1 MQDNRWIINRAGLV
15 NFWYY
20 DEETFDFSQGR
31 LLLRGSNGSGK
42 SVTMQSFIPL
52 LLDGNKSPERLD
64 PFGSRSRKIEDYI
77 LGEDEKD
84 ESIGY
89 LFMEFKK
96 KQSQNTATIGM
107 GFRARRGKPLKSW
120 GFSIT
125 DGRQVGKDFF
135 LYKQM
140 GEKIPLTMKELENR
154 IADGGQVVEGQKNY
168 MKLVNDLIF
177 GFDDLEEYGELV
189 KLLVQ
194 LRSPKLSKGFKPT
207 VIYEIMENS
216 LQALSEDDLRP
227 MSEAIENM
235 DNIKSRLVELKESKG
250 ASDRIKQA
258 FDRYNKFIIHDKAA
272 LFHNHRQQVKT
283 VKSLKG
289 KKAVEIDQA
298 TILLSALA
306 EKINELEIILQTQ
319 LAKKRQL
326 ENHDSVKIRE
336 KIIESEKELGQLSS
350 QRRDKDKQHDLK
362 RQQERDWAE
371 QINKLDQEIEA
382 GQNDLLNHL
391 LDMEGLAEVIA
402 FDEHGFMADE
412 IRKDLAESFDFT
424 YIFSLLKK
432 HQHSLNQAV
441 KAFEEEK
448 QISRDYEKLLMALDQ
463 VKKEWTEKEA
473 DLKQANRQLADIQ
486 DESLETLY
494 QKNQTNQEYIISNE
508 GLTKLSREIRQF
520 GPDSNFF
527 ESSRLLRTEQ
537 KSLEDIKRKALYE
550 QEALWS
556 KINHEKTEKEVEID
570 HWKKMKDPEPFRSE
584 NIIKNREKLDE
595 EGIPY
600 IPLYK
605 ALDYVEGL
613 DQATQS
619 ALEEAMTDMGLL
631 DALIIPTASREKL
644 TPERTSDKYI
654 FPSPHYLAHTI
665 NQYLKVDDS
674 LSDCLLGEVE
684 EVLKS
689 ILIDANHHS
698 HLDEKGNYRLGI
710 LRGRASHLE
719 APKFIGSS
727 ARKRYRVENQEKLE
741 GELGR
746 ITNRLDAVEKVLEK
760 IRQEID
766 ILNQEFSEALAQE
779 DLITA
784 AEMVK
789 QTDFHYQMCSEAV
802 AKKSVEEKTLYQD
815 LTKIKERVYQFTRRI
830 ALPLDLATFYEAQTV
845 AETYLDEL
853 HSLHKEKMSLGHRL
867 SDLRMAKSRYEEVLQ
882 EIDDLLYEMGQMTT
896 RRATL
901 DLTLKNLNEQ
911 LELTDYQAI
920 KAELDQ
926 CLITLRDGPK
936 EKEQAIKEVER
947 ERTKR
952 AYRREELKKLEDDLL
967 GLEKVEQIFKE
978 AFAEEVNLGYVVK
991 DQEGDLDQ
999 LAADLLEKK
1008 ELKQDKEEIT
1018 KRLFDHLN
1026 SNSQYLSDYAI
1037 TSLYIFEDAANGDQD
1052 EAGKKASQVRKRL
1065 NITAKVTGKVVNFYE
1080 LSDYLKDS
1088 LEETERLLKKSD
1100 RELFEEILVK
1110 NISKK
1115 IRARIFHSEKW
1126 VENMNQLMGKMDT
1139 SMGLSFSLRWTS
1151 KKAETEEQLDT
1162 RKLVSLLKTDG
1173 KLLRE
1178 EDLKAL
1184 SDHFRSKIALARRR
1198 LEEDDIDLT
1207 FHTIMKDVLDY
1218 RKWFEFKLFFRKTG
1232 QVSKELTNNAFF
1244 KFSGG
1249 EKAMAMYVPLFSA
1262 VNARYEAADKE
1273 SARILSLDEAF
1284 AGVDEQNIRDMFR
1297 LLNDLDLSYV
1307 INSQIL
1313 WGDYDTVDSLAI
1325 AELIRPDNTDFVTV
1339 LRYYWNGRVRKLVV
1353 DDAS

>member
-1 MQDNRWIINRAGLV
+1 MQDNRWIINRAGLI

-20 DEETFDFSQGR
+20 DEESFEFSQGR
-31 LLLRGSNGSGK
+31 LLLRGANGSRK

-96 KQSQNTATIGM
+96 KQTQNTATIGM
-107 GFRARRGKPLKSW
+107 GFRAKRGKALKSW

-154 IADGGQVVEGQKNY
+154 IGDGGQVVEGQKNY

-216 LQALSEDDLRP
+216 LQPLSEDDLRP

-235 DNIKSRLVELKESKG
+235 DNIKSQLVELKESKG

-258 FDRYNKFIIHDKAA
+258 FDRYNSFILHDKAA
-272 LFHNHRQQVKT
+272 LFYKHRQQVKE
-283 VKSLKG
+283 VKSLKD
-289 KKAVEIDQA
+289 KKEIEIDKG
-298 TILLSALA
+298 TNMIGDLD
-306 EKINELEIILQTQ
+306 ERINELEIILQTQ

-326 ENHDSVKIRE
+326 ENHDSVRIRE
-336 KIIESEKELGQLSS
+336 KIIEHEKELDQLTR
-350 QRRDKDKQHDLK
+350 QGRDKDKQHDLK
-362 RQQERDWAE
+362 RQRERELA
-371 QINKLDQEIEA
+371 DQMSKHDQDIEI
-382 GQNDLLNHL
+382 GKKGLLKDLMQM
-391 LDMEGLAEVIA
+391 DGLAEMIA
-402 FDEHGFMADE
+402 FEEHAFMSDE
-412 IRKDLAESFDFT
+412 IRKNLAENFDFT
-424 YIFSLLKK
+424 YVFSMLKK
-432 HQHSLNQAV
+432 HHHSLNQAV
-441 KAFEEEK
+441 KALEEEK
-448 QISRDYEKLLMALDQ
+448 QISGAYEKLLMALDEA
-463 VKKEWTEKEA
+463 KKEWTEKEVS
-473 DLKQANRQLADIQ
+473 LKQANGQLLGIQ
-486 DESLETLY
+486 DESVEKLY

-520 GPDSNFF
+520 GPNSNFF
-527 ESSRLLRTEQ
+527 ECSQLLSLEQ
-537 KSLEDIKRKALYE
+537 KRLEDLKRKALYE
-550 QEALWS
+550 QESLWS
-556 KINHEKTEKEVEID
+556 KINHEKMEKKAELD
-570 HWKKMKDPEPFRSE
+570 HWTKMKEPEPFREEKVIRS
-584 NIIKNREKLDE
+584 REKLRE
-595 EGIPY
+595 QGIPHV
-600 IPLYK
+600 PLYK
-605 ALDYVEGL
+605 ALDYAEEV
-613 DQATQS
+613 DQVTQS
-619 ALEEAMTDMGLL
+619 AIEEAMTEMGLL
-631 DALIIPTASREKL
+631 DALIIPKAFRETL
-644 TPERTSDKYI
+644 GPDLAGDKYI
-654 FPSPHYLAHTI
+654 VSSPHYLAHTI
-665 NQYLKVDDS
+665 NHYLKVDDS
-674 LSDCLLGEVE
+674 LSDSLLEEVE

-689 ILIDANHHS
+689 ILIDDNHNT

-710 LRGRASHLE
+710 LKGRASHLD

-727 ARKRYRVENQEKLE
+727 SRKRYRIENQEKLE
-741 GELGR
+741 GELAK
-746 ITNRLDAVEKVLEK
+746 ITDRLDDVEKVLKK
-760 IRQEID
+760 IKQEID
-766 ILNQEFSEALAQE
+766 ILNQEFSQVFDQE
-779 DLITA
+779 DLIMA

-789 QTDFHYQMCSEAV
+789 QAEFNYQMSSEAV
-802 AKKSVEEKTLYQD
+802 AKKSDEEKILYHD
-815 LTKIKERVYQFTRRI
+815 LAKIKEALYQLTRQI
-830 ALPLDLATFYEAQTV
+830 ALPLDLDTFYQAQGSAEA
-845 AETYLDEL
+845 YLDEL
-853 HSLHKEKMSLGHRL
+853 HSLHKEKINLGHLL
-867 SDLRMAKSRYEEVLQ
+867 SDLRMAKNRYEEILQ
-882 EIDDLLYEMGQMTT
+882 ELDDLLYEMGQMTI

-901 DLTLKNLNEQ
+901 ELTLKNLDEQ

-920 KAELDQ
+920 KVELDQ
-926 CLITLRDGPK
+926 CLIILRDGPK
-936 EKEQAIKEVER
+936 EKEQAIKQLER

-952 AYRREELKKLEDDLL
+952 AYRREELEKLEGDLL
-967 GLEKVEQIFKE
+967 GLEKVDQILEE
-978 AFAEEVNLGYVVK
+978 AFAEEVKLGYVLK
-991 DQEGDLDQ
+991 EQQENLGQ
-999 LAADLLEKK
+999 MAADLIEKK
-1008 ELKQDKEEIT
+1008 ELKQEKEEIT

-1026 SNSQYLSDYAI
+1026 SNSQHLCDYTI
-1037 TSLYIFEDAANGDQD
+1037 RSHYIFEDTSNGGQD
-1052 EAGKKASQVRKRL
+1052 EVSKKAYQARKRL
-1065 NITAKVTGKVVNFYE
+1065 NITAKVAGKVVNFYE
-1080 LSDYLKDS
+1080 LSDYLRDS
-1088 LEETERLLKKSD
+1088 LREIERLLKESD

-1126 VENMNQLMGKMDT
+1126 VDNMNQLMEKMDT
-1139 SMGLSFSLRWTS
+1139 SMGLSFSLRWAS

-1162 RKLVSLLKTDG
+1162 RKLVNLLKTDG

-1178 EDLKAL
+1178 DDLKAL

-1207 FHTIMKDVLDY
+1207 FHTIMKEVLDY
-1218 RKWFEFKLFFRKTG
+1218 RKWFEFKLFFKKTG
-1232 QVSKELTNNAFF
+1232 QISKELTNNAFF

-1262 VNARYEAADKE
+1262 VNARYEGADKE
-1273 SARILSLDEAF
+1273 SARVLSLDEAF

-1313 WGDYDTVDSLAI
+1313 WGDYETVDSLAI
-1325 AELIRPDNTDFVTV
+1325 AELIRPDNADFVTV